1 MNGAGRARKIVN
13 LVHLN
18 IKGESYIVANY
29 LEEGVAEQMLNI
41 LFSAGI
47 EVVYTNDFIPLIEQ
61 SFAKMASQKACAASD
76 KNSFH

>member
-1 MNGAGRARKIVN
+1 MADDF
-13 LVHLN
+13 
-18 IKGESYIVANY
+18 
-29 LEEGVAEQMLNI
+29 EEWIAQQMLDI
-41 LFSAGI
+41 LLSTGI